1 MGAGLKMIKLRSM
14 QMLDIMVG
22 AMLMTVLFMPAMV
35 SAVPAERHRLYT
47 TPDSAASGGIEGSI
61 AYPGDP
67 IEQILAIPPDEPRF
81 VYEGI
86 VCGADH
92 RDFRFSGLPMRKYD
106 LVVIY
111 KDRFFE
117 GLSLQRE
124 ENTLTA
130 DDIAKIKKSI
140 DKCEPFFTAKIIHR
154 LEGTTGRGNTARCIC
169 TFVREKKSSTM
180 AGGGGSGYRR
190 TFKVVL
196 LKDVGPGWQITR
208 TRDLYPIWAPPKN
221 ARPKHIYSR
230 KLSRVRVSDR
240 IKKLDSINLGN

>member
-1 MGAGLKMIKLRSM
+1 
-14 QMLDIMVG
+14 MVG
-22 AMLMTVLFMPAMV
+22 AMLAAGLFLPAAV

-47 TPDSAASGGIEGSI
+47 TPDPAASGGIEGSI
-61 AYPGDP
+61 SYPYDP

-81 VYEGI
+81 VYEGT
-86 VCGADH
+86 VSGSDR

-117 GLSLQRE
+117 GLRLQRK
-124 ENTLTA
+124 ENTLTP
-130 DDIAKIKKSI
+130 DDITKIKTSI

-180 AGGGGSGYRR
+180 AEGEGSGYRR

-208 TRDLYPIWAPPKN
+208 TRDLYPIWASPKN
-221 ARPKHIYSR
+221 ARPKHTYSR

-240 IKKLDSINLGN
+240 VKKLDSINLGN